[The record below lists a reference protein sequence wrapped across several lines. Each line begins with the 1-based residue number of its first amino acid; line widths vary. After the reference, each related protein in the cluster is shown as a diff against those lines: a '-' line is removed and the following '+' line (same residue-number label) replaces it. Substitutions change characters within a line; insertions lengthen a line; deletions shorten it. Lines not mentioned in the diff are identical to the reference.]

1 MQCSAVQIAVSAAA
15 GCCAFLAWPSS
26 AATVAWKS
34 NVQGY
39 MNVASNW
46 AGDALP
52 QEGDTLDMSVLTSP
66 SSMYV
71 GDFGDERRFETMTL
85 WRTSKQLVLR
95 EGTLRLRHLDY
106 SSNVFGLSTEVVLDV
121 SGAIRSSGTQFFAGC
136 GPATVVAGEINH
148 AGGHAYM
155 CSSSAFDGHLAVKA
169 GKFTISN
176 SGYLSLS
183 TSTKNSAYGV
193 RYVVGAGGLSFGDGA
208 TESAFYQNAL
218 QNKVRID
225 PAADYA
231 LGVNPAREVYGDNL
245 AFMCHEST
253 TYFGTTDYYD
263 SSLPRTVTF
272 EGGIGADYVSGRNV
286 VVDGIGTLVFKAC
299 GGSHR
304 FNGALTVNDSATLVL
319 RDTAEAGRGTMTFG
333 GGTTLRVEQSG
344 AGGTVQLWNTLACAA
359 GVTLE
364 ICLADGA
371 TAPPL
376 RLYGFV
382 PPDAG
387 RINVRVRGY
396 RPGRPR
402 ALVGSLPPGMTARRF
417 ALAEKPGPRTRLFI
431 DGNRLVIGEDGLVI
445 KIGGAAAETPAPP
458 ATFLLAG
465 DSTLDD
471 YHIDK
476 PYNPP
481 FASWGTTLECFMRA
495 GCKVANYA
503 KSGATMASFVSS
515 GRWSSL
521 LAAVKPGD
529 FVGIQFGHNDQKAS
543 GTPEQLIG
551 AFKANVRNFVA
562 QIRERGAEPVLL
574 SPIVRGTFAGGVL
587 VDNPVNGT
595 TLGDYAGA
603 MRELGEEL
611 GAEFVDMNAL
621 TRGLLERVGREEAAK
636 FFTASSGFG
645 ATDFTH
651 PVPAGADAFAR
662 LFVDE
667 VKARKLKVSGL
678 FR

>member
-1 MQCSAVQIAVSAAA
+1 MPSGKTSFRFRSTAICAALGAAA
-15 GCCAFLAWPSS
+15 GCACFSS
-26 AATVAWKS
+26 RAATVAWKS
-34 NVQGY
+34 NAQGY

-319 RDTAEAGRGTMTFG
+319 RDTADGGRGTMTFN
-333 GGTTLRVEQSG
+333 GGTTLRVEQ
-344 AGGTVQLWNTLACAA
+344 TR
-359 GVTLE
+359 
-364 ICLADGA
+364 ADGTAARDGTTVFKSGSTISFKTAEKA
-371 TAPPL
+371 TAAAMRFAALTLPADGVVNVKIDAC
-376 RLYGFV
+376 R
-382 PPDAG
+382 AG
-387 RINVRVRGY
+387 RYV
-396 RPGRPR
+396 
-402 ALVGSLPPGMTARRF
+402 LV
-417 ALAEKPGPRTRLFI
+417 E
-431 DGNRLVIGEDGLVI
+431 N
-445 KIGGAAAETPAPP
+445 
-458 ATFLLAG
+458 LAG
-465 DSTLDD
+465 DVTADRFRLLSR
-471 YHIDK
+471 
-476 PYNPP
+476 P
-481 FASWGTTLECFMRA
+481 FP
-495 GCKVANYA
+495 YA
-503 KSGATMASFVSS
+503 KLGVE
-515 GRWSSL
+515 GNSL
-521 LAAVKPGD
+521 VCG
-529 FVGIQFGHNDQKAS
+529 FRGI
-543 GTPEQLIG
+543 
-551 AFKANVRNFVA
+551 VV
-562 QIRERGAEPVLL
+562 
-574 SPIVRGTFAGGVL
+574 IVR
-587 VDNPVNGT
+587 
-595 TLGDYAGA
+595 
-603 MRELGEEL
+603 
-611 GAEFVDMNAL
+611 
-621 TRGLLERVGREEAAK
+621 
-636 FFTASSGFG
+636 
-645 ATDFTH
+645 
-651 PVPAGADAFAR
+651 
-662 LFVDE
+662 
-667 VKARKLKVSGL
+667 
-678 FR
+678 